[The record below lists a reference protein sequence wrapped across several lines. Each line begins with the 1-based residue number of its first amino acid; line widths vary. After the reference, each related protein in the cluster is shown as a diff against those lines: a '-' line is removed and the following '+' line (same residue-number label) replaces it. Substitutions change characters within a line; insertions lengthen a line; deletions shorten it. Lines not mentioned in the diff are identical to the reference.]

1 MNPSSR
7 KEIKIMTYTE
17 KELKEWFETMKD
29 KYPNSKTAEY
39 LESVKF
45 MMFDKYS
52 HDTLENFKKE
62 LTK

>member
-1 MNPSSR
+1 
-7 KEIKIMTYTE
+7 MTYTE
-17 KELKEWFETMKD
+17 KEIKEWFETMKD

-52 HDTLENFKKE
+52 HDTLKNFKKE
-62 LTK
+62 LTNKQL